1 MGAASGS
8 AHESVLS
15 RHVLA
20 GSPSRV
26 RAQTSPWAC
35 QLSDCFFFWWSEGI
49 FLVEVFGPFDLL
61 LYGGIVRA
69 MLGDVSLQL
78 HSSRAKGLIR

>member
-1 MGAASGS
+1 MGATSGS

-35 QLSDCFFFWWSEGI
+35 QLSDCFFS
-49 FLVEVFGPFDLL
+49 
-61 LYGGIVRA
+61 GGLRASSWGGGVWPIRFAVVRWFCQSHA
-69 MLGDVSLQL
+69 
-78 HSSRAKGLIR
+78 R

>member
-1 MGAASGS
+1 MGAASSS

-20 GSPSRV
+20 GLPSRV

-35 QLSDCFFFWWSEGI
+35 QLSDGFFFSGGLRASSWWRCLAHSICCSTVVSSE
-49 FLVEVFGPFDLL
+49 PC
-61 LYGGIVRA
+61 
-69 MLGDVSLQL
+69 
-78 HSSRAKGLIR
+78 